1 MSAWSLPISRPVA
14 TTLLTAAIALAGAIA
29 FRFLPV
35 AALPQVDFPTISV
48 SAALPGASPEVMAA
62 TVATPLERTLGRIAG
77 VTEMTSSSSQG
88 NTRVTLQFEL
98 DRDVEGAARDV
109 QAAINAA
116 RASLPTSL
124 PSNPTYRKVNPA
136 DAPIMILAITSDTVP
151 IPRLYDI
158 ASTVLAQKMS
168 QIPGVGEVTVG
179 GGALPAIRVQVNPEA
194 LQQHGLT
201 LADVRNRIVQSNVN
215 RPKGFVEQDGRYWQI
230 EANDQARRAAD
241 YVPLILNHTSGG
253 VLRLGDVATVSESV
267 QDVRNLGLTNGKPT
281 VLLVVTKRPGSNVIE
296 TVEQVRALLPEL
308 SASLPAAA
316 RMEIALDSSVTIRSA
331 LHEVEIALAI
341 SVALVILVVFLFL
354 RNARATLIPAV
365 VVPVSLAGS
374 FAVMYLLGFSLN
386 NLSLMALTIATGFVV
401 DDAVVV
407 IENIARHI
415 ERGLR
420 PFEAA
425 VAGVREVG
433 FTVVSISLS
442 LVAVFIPILLMGGI
456 VGRLFREFALTLS
469 VAVLVSMVVSLTAA
483 PMLAARLLRHQ
494 PVEQE
499 ARWQRLLARVFD
511 DIQIAYA
518 HSLDW
523 ALRHTRIVMLIFLG
537 AIALNV
543 WLFVIVPKG
552 FFPNQDTGRLFGSLR
567 ADQSTSFQA
576 MTKKMTQAVDVI
588 RADPAVG
595 NVSAFT
601 GGGRGGGAN
610 NASFFVN
617 LKPLAERGV
626 PAEKVIGRLR
636 GKLSRIEGVQLFLV
650 AAQDL
655 RVGGMRSSS
664 QYQFTLTADSLR
676 ALREWAPKVRD
687 AMRDLP
693 QLVDVG
699 TDQEDRASQTR
710 LVYDRDTLARLGL
723 TPGTVNQALYDAF
736 GQRQIST
743 LYEPLNQYKVVLE
756 VDPARAQDLSALNS
770 IRVAT
775 SEGGLSPL
783 ASFARVEE
791 GVMPLSIAHLDGM
804 VSTTISFGTAEGVTL
819 SQAMDA
825 IRVAMADIGVPA
837 SVNAGFQGS
846 ARAFQQ
852 SSSNQPLLILAA
864 IIAVYLV
871 LGILYESLIHPL
883 TILSTLPSAGIGA
896 ILALMAFNI
905 EFGLI
910 AVIGLLLLIGIVKK
924 NAIMMIDFA
933 LEAERKRGLAPREA
947 IREACLLRLRPILMT
962 TLAAMV
968 GALPLAIGFGE
979 GSELRQPLGIAV
991 VGGLMVSQLLTLYTT
1006 PVTYLYLE
1014 RFSRFCGRILSRA
1027 PRAPVSSAS

>member
-415 ERGLR
+415 ERGLK

-511 DIQIAYA
+511 DIQLAYA

-576 MTKKMTQAVDVI
+576 MTKKMAQAVEVI
-588 RADPAVG
+588 RADPAVD

-626 PAEKVIGRLR
+626 PADKVIGRLR

-676 ALREWAPKVRD
+676 ALREWAPKVRN
-687 AMRDLP
+687 AMSDLP

-699 TDQEDRASQTR
+699 TDQEDRAAQTR

-783 ASFARVEE
+783 ASFSRVEE

-804 VSTTISFGTAEGVTL
+804 VSTTLSFGTADGVTL
-819 SQAMDA
+819 AQAMEA
-825 IRVAMADIGVPA
+825 IRAAMVDIGVPA

-1027 PRAPVSSAS
+1027 QRAPVSSAS

>member
-1 MSAWSLPISRPVA
+1 MSAWSLPIRRPVA
-14 TTLLTAAIALAGAIA
+14 TALLTAAIALAGAIA

-201 LADVRNRIVQSNVN
+201 LADVRNRIVQSNVY

-331 LHEVEIALAI
+331 LHEVEIALVI

-552 FFPNQDTGRLFGSLR
+552 FFPSQDTGRLFGSLR

-576 MTKKMTQAVDVI
+576 MTKKMAQAVEVI
-588 RADPAVG
+588 RADPAVD

-626 PAEKVIGRLR
+626 SADKVIGRLR
-636 GKLSRIEGVQLFLV
+636 GKLSRIEGVQLFLM

-664 QYQFTLTADSLR
+664 QFQFTLTADSLR
-676 ALREWAPKVRD
+676 VLREWAPRVRD
-687 AMRDLP
+687 AMSDLP

-804 VSTTISFGTAEGVTL
+804 VSTTLSFGTADGVTL
-819 SQAMDA
+819 AQAMEA
-825 IRVAMADIGVPA
+825 IRAAMVDIGVPA

-871 LGILYESLIHPL
+871 LGILYESLVHPL

-1014 RFSRFCGRILSRA
+1014 RFSRYCGRILSRA
-1027 PRAPVSSAS
+1027 PRAPVTTTP

>member
-1 MSAWSLPISRPVA
+1 MSAWAWSIHRPVA
-14 TTLLTAAIALAGAIA
+14 TTLLTVAIALAGALA
-29 FRFLPV
+29 FRLLPV
-35 AALPQVDFPTISV
+35 AALPQVDFPTISI
-48 SAALPGASPEVMAA
+48 SASLPGASPEVMAA

-88 NTRVTLQFEL
+88 TTRVTLQFEL
-98 DRDVEGAARDV
+98 ERDVEGAARDV

-124 PSNPTYRKVNPA
+124 PSNPSYRKVNPA

-168 QIPGVGEVTVG
+168 QIPGIGEVTVG
-179 GGALPAIRVQVNPEA
+179 GGALPAVRVQVNPDA
-194 LQQHGLT
+194 LHQHGLT
-201 LADVRNRIVQSNVN
+201 LEDVRTRITESNVY

-230 EANDQARRAAD
+230 DANDQLRQAAD
-241 YVPLILNHTSGG
+241 YVPLIIRHSAGAA
-253 VLRLGDVATVSESV
+253 VRLGDVATVSDSV

-296 TVEQVRALLPEL
+296 TVERVRALLPQL
-308 SASLPAAA
+308 AASLPASANLD
-316 RMEIALDSSVTIRSA
+316 IVSDSSVTIRSA
-331 LHEVEIALAI
+331 LHEVEIALVIA
-341 SVALVILVVFLFL
+341 VALVILVVFLFL

-374 FAVMYLLGFSLN
+374 FAVMHLLGFSLN

-415 ERGLR
+415 ERGMK
-420 PFEAA
+420 PFDAA
-425 VAGVREVG
+425 VQGVREVG
-433 FTVVSISLS
+433 FTVVAISLS

-499 ARWQRLLARVFD
+499 ARWQRALGRVFED
-511 DIQIAYA
+511 LQLAYA

-523 ALRHTRIVMLIFLG
+523 ALRHTRIVMLIFFG
-537 AIALNV
+537 AVALNV
-543 WLFVIVPKG
+543 WLFIIVPKG

-567 ADQSTSFQA
+567 ADQTISFQA
-576 MTKKMTQAVDVI
+576 MSKKMEQAVEVV
-588 RADPAVG
+588 RADPAVE
-595 NVSAFT
+595 NVSAFS
-601 GGGRGGGAN
+601 GGGRGSQNSAN
-610 NASFFVN
+610 FFVI
-617 LKPLAERGV
+617 LKPLADRGV
-626 PAEKVIGRLR
+626 SAEQVMGRLR
-636 GKLSRIEGVQLFLV
+636 GKLTRIEGVSLFLV

-655 RVGGMRSSS
+655 RVGGLRSSS

-676 ALREWAPKVRD
+676 NLREWEPKVRF

-693 QLVDVG
+693 QLVDVS

-710 LVYDRDTLARLGL
+710 LIYDRDTLARLGI
-723 TPGTVNQALYDAF
+723 TPGGVNQVLNDAF

-756 VDPARAQDLSALNS
+756 VDPAHAQDASALDS
-770 IRVAT
+770 VRVA
-775 SEGGLSPL
+775 SADGVLVPL
-783 ASFARVEE
+783 DSFARVQQ
-791 GVMPLSIAHLDGM
+791 GTMPLSIAHLDGQ

-819 SQAMDA
+819 ADAMEA
-825 IRVAMADIGVPA
+825 IRGAMLDIGVPT

-846 ARAFQQ
+846 AKAFQQ
-852 SSSNQPLLILAA
+852 SLSNQPLLVLGA

-910 AVIGLLLLIGIVKK
+910 AIIGLLLLIGIVKK

-933 LEAERKRGLAPREA
+933 LDAERRRGLEPREA

-991 VGGLMVSQLLTLYTT
+991 VGGLVVSQLLTLYTT

-1014 RFSRFCGRILSRA
+1014 RFSRFSRSFFA
-1027 PRAPVSSAS
+1027 GSARTVTP

>member
-1 MSAWSLPISRPVA
+1 MSAWSLPIRRPVA

-415 ERGLR
+415 ERGLK

-511 DIQIAYA
+511 DIQLAYA

-576 MTKKMTQAVDVI
+576 MTKKMAQAVEVI
-588 RADPAVG
+588 RADPAVD

-664 QYQFTLTADSLR
+664 QYQFTLTADSLS
-676 ALREWAPKVRD
+676 ALREWAPKVRN
-687 AMRDLP
+687 AMSNLP

-699 TDQEDRASQTR
+699 TDQEDRAAQTR

-804 VSTTISFGTAEGVTL
+804 VSTTLSFGTAEGVTL
-819 SQAMDA
+819 AQAMEA
-825 IRVAMADIGVPA
+825 IRAAMAEIGVPA

-933 LEAERKRGLAPREA
+933 LEAERKRGLAPRDA

>member
-1 MSAWSLPISRPVA
+1 MSAWSLPIRRPVA

-253 VLRLGDVATVSESV
+253 VLRLGDVAAVSESV

-494 PVEQE
+494 PVERE
-499 ARWQRLLARVFD
+499 ARWQRMLARVFD

-523 ALRHTRIVMLIFLG
+523 ALRHTRIVMLLFLG

-576 MTKKMTQAVDVI
+576 MTKKMAQAVEVI
-588 RADPAVG
+588 RADPAVD

-676 ALREWAPKVRD
+676 ALREWAPKVRN
-687 AMRDLP
+687 AMSDLP

-804 VSTTISFGTAEGVTL
+804 VSTTLSFGTADGVTL
-819 SQAMDA
+819 AQAMEA
-825 IRVAMADIGVPA
+825 IRAAMVDIGVPA

>member
-1 MSAWSLPISRPVA
+1 
-14 TTLLTAAIALAGAIA
+14 
-29 FRFLPV
+29 
-35 AALPQVDFPTISV
+35 
-48 SAALPGASPEVMAA
+48 
-62 TVATPLERTLGRIAG
+62 
-77 VTEMTSSSSQG
+77 
-88 NTRVTLQFEL
+88 
-98 DRDVEGAARDV
+98 
-109 QAAINAA
+109 
-116 RASLPTSL
+116 
-124 PSNPTYRKVNPA
+124 
-136 DAPIMILAITSDTVP
+136 
-151 IPRLYDI
+151 
-158 ASTVLAQKMS
+158 
-168 QIPGVGEVTVG
+168 
-179 GGALPAIRVQVNPEA
+179 
-194 LQQHGLT
+194 
-201 LADVRNRIVQSNVN
+201 
-215 RPKGFVEQDGRYWQI
+215 
-230 EANDQARRAAD
+230 
-241 YVPLILNHTSGG
+241 
-253 VLRLGDVATVSESV
+253 
-267 QDVRNLGLTNGKPT
+267 
-281 VLLVVTKRPGSNVIE
+281 
-296 TVEQVRALLPEL
+296 
-308 SASLPAAA
+308 
-316 RMEIALDSSVTIRSA
+316 
-331 LHEVEIALAI
+331 
-341 SVALVILVVFLFL
+341 
-354 RNARATLIPAV
+354 
-365 VVPVSLAGS
+365 
-374 FAVMYLLGFSLN
+374 
-386 NLSLMALTIATGFVV
+386 
-401 DDAVVV
+401 
-407 IENIARHI
+407 
-415 ERGLR
+415 
-420 PFEAA
+420 
-425 VAGVREVG
+425 
-433 FTVVSISLS
+433 
-442 LVAVFIPILLMGGI
+442 VAVFIPILLMGGI

-511 DIQIAYA
+511 DIQLAYA

-576 MTKKMTQAVDVI
+576 MTKKMAQAVEVI
-588 RADPAVG
+588 RADPAVD

-626 PAEKVIGRLR
+626 PADKVIGRLR

-676 ALREWAPKVRD
+676 ALREWAPKVRN
-687 AMRDLP
+687 AMSDLP

-699 TDQEDRASQTR
+699 TDQEDRAAQTR

-783 ASFARVEE
+783 ASFSRVEE

-804 VSTTISFGTAEGVTL
+804 VSTTLSFGTADGVTL
-819 SQAMDA
+819 AQAMEA
-825 IRVAMADIGVPA
+825 IRAAMVDIGVPA

-1027 PRAPVSSAS
+1027 QRAPVSSAS

>member
-1 MSAWSLPISRPVA
+1 MSAWALPIRRPVGTA
-14 TTLLTAAIALAGAIA
+14 LLTAAIALAGALA
-29 FRFLPV
+29 FRLLPV
-35 AALPQVDFPTISV
+35 SALPQVDFPTISV

-88 NTRVTLQFEL
+88 NTRVTLQFDL

-124 PSNPTYRKVNPA
+124 PSNPSYRKVNPA

-151 IPRLYDI
+151 IPRLYDV
-158 ASTVLAQKMS
+158 ASTVLAQKLA

-194 LQQHGLT
+194 LHQSGLT
-201 LADVRNRIVQSNVN
+201 LADVRNRITESNVN
-215 RPKGFVEQDGRYWQI
+215 RPKGFVENGERYWQI
-230 EANDQARRAAD
+230 EANDQARRAED
-241 YVPLILNHTSGG
+241 YVPLILRHTSGA
-253 VLRLGDVATVSESV
+253 VLRLGDVARVEDSV

-281 VLLVVTKRPGSNVIE
+281 VLLVLTKRPGSNVIE
-296 TVEQVRALLPEL
+296 TVERVRELLPEL
-308 SASLPAAA
+308 GASLPAAA
-316 RMEIALDSSVTIRSA
+316 RMEVAMDSSVTIRSA
-331 LHEVEIALAI
+331 LHEVEIALVI
-341 SVALVILVVFLFL
+341 SIALVILVVFLFL

-415 ERGLR
+415 ERGLK

-433 FTVVSISLS
+433 FTVVAISLS

-456 VGRLFREFALTLS
+456 VGRLFREFALTMS

-483 PMLAARLLRHQ
+483 PMLAARLLRHS

-499 ARWQRLLARVFD
+499 ARWQRALGRVFD
-511 DIQIAYA
+511 DLQIAYA

-537 AIALNV
+537 AIALNF
-543 WLFVIVPKG
+543 WLFSIVPKG

-567 ADQSTSFQA
+567 ADQSTSYQA
-576 MTKKMTQAVDVI
+576 MTKKMAQAVEAI
-588 RADPAVG
+588 RSDPAVD

-617 LKPLAERGV
+617 LKPLKERGAS
-626 PAEKVIGRLR
+626 AEQVIGRLR
-636 GKLSRIEGVQLFLV
+636 GKLARIEGVQLFLV

-655 RVGGMRSSS
+655 RVGGLRSSS
-664 QYQFTLTADSLR
+664 QYQFTLTADSLS
-676 ALREWAPKVRD
+676 ALREWVPKVRD

-723 TPGTVNQALYDAF
+723 TPGIVNQELYDGF
-736 GQRQIST
+736 GQRQVST

-756 VDPARAQDLSALNS
+756 VAPERAQDLSALDS
-770 IRVAT
+770 VRIAT
-775 SEGGLSPL
+775 ADGGLAPL
-783 ASFARVEE
+783 DSFARVEQ
-791 GVMPLSIAHLDGM
+791 GVMPLSIAHLDGR
-804 VSTTISFGTAEGVTL
+804 VSTTVSFGTAEGVTL
-819 SQAMDA
+819 AQAMEA
-825 IRVAMADIGVPA
+825 VRAAMADIGVPA
-837 SVNAGFQGS
+837 SISAGFQGS

-852 SSSNQPLLILAA
+852 SLDNQPLLILGA

-910 AVIGLLLLIGIVKK
+910 AVIGVLLLIGIVKK

-933 LEAERKRGLAPREA
+933 LDAERTRGLEPRAA

-991 VGGLMVSQLLTLYTT
+991 VGGLVVSQLLTLYTT

-1014 RFSRFCGRILSRA
+1014 RFSRFCGRLIART
-1027 PRAPVSSAS
+1027 PRPVSP

>member
-1 MSAWSLPISRPVA
+1 MSGWAWSIHRPVA
-14 TTLLTAAIALAGAIA
+14 TTLLTLAIALAGALA
-29 FRFLPV
+29 FRLLPV
-35 AALPQVDFPTISV
+35 ASLPQVDFPTISV
-48 SAALPGASPEVMAA
+48 SASLPGASPEVMAA

-88 NTRVTLQFEL
+88 VTRVTLQFEL
-98 DRDVEGAARDV
+98 ERSVDGAARDV

-116 RASLPTSL
+116 RASLPGSL
-124 PSNPTYRKVNPA
+124 PSNPAYRKVNPA
-136 DAPIMILAITSDTVP
+136 DAPIMILSITSDTVP

-179 GGALPAIRVQVNPEA
+179 GGALPAVRVQVNPDA
-194 LQQHGLT
+194 LHQHGLSME
-201 LADVRNRIVQSNVN
+201 DVRRRIVESNVN
-215 RPKGFVEQDGRYWQI
+215 RPKGFVEQGDRYWQI
-230 EANDQARRAAD
+230 EANDQVRRAAD
-241 YVPLILNHTSGG
+241 YVPIILRHTSGAA
-253 VLRLGDVATVSESV
+253 LRLGDVANVSDSV
-267 QDVRNLGLTNGKPT
+267 QDVRNIGLTNGKPT

-296 TVEQVRALLPEL
+296 TVERVKGLLPEL
-308 SASLPAAA
+308 SASLPASA
-316 RMEIALDSSVTIRSA
+316 RLDVALDSSVTIRSA
-331 LHEVEIALAI
+331 LHEVEIALTI

-415 ERGLR
+415 ERGLK
-420 PFEAA
+420 PFDAA

-433 FTVVSISLS
+433 FTVVAISLS

-499 ARWQRLLARVFD
+499 ARWQRVLARIFD

-518 HSLDW
+518 QSLDW

-543 WLFVIVPKG
+543 WLFTIVPKG

-567 ADQSTSFQA
+567 ADQSISFQA
-576 MTKKMTQAVDVI
+576 MSKKMEQAVEVV
-588 RADPAVG
+588 RADPAVA
-595 NVSAFT
+595 NVSAFA
-601 GGGRGGGAN
+601 GGGRGGQN
-610 NASFFVN
+610 NANFFVN

-626 PAEKVIGRLR
+626 SSERVIGRLR

-655 RVGGMRSSS
+655 RVGGVRSSS

-676 ALREWAPKVRD
+676 NLREWEPRVRF

-693 QLVDVG
+693 QLVDVS

-710 LVYDRDTLARLGL
+710 LIYDRDTLARLGI
-723 TPGTVNQALYDAF
+723 TPGAVNDVLNDAF

-743 LYEPLNQYKVVLE
+743 LHEALNQYKVVLE
-756 VDPARAQDLSALNS
+756 VDPRHAQDVSALS
-770 IRVAT
+770 EVRVGTAD
-775 SEGGLSPL
+775 GALAPL
-783 ASFARVEE
+783 DSFARVEQ
-791 GVMPLSIAHLDGM
+791 GVMPLSIAHLGGQ

-819 SQAMDA
+819 AQAMEA
-825 IRVAMADIGVPA
+825 IHGAMRDIGVPA
-837 SVNAGFQGS
+837 GVNAGFQGS
-846 ARAFQQ
+846 AKAFQQ
-852 SSSNQPLLILAA
+852 SLSNQPLLILGA
-864 IIAVYLV
+864 IVAVYLL

-910 AVIGLLLLIGIVKK
+910 AIIGVLLLIGIVKK

-933 LEAERKRGLAPREA
+933 LDAERTRGLDPRAA

-968 GALPLAIGFGE
+968 GALPLAIGFSE

-991 VGGLMVSQLLTLYTT
+991 VGGLIVSQLLTLYTT

-1014 RFSRFCGRILSRA
+1014 RFSRFCGRLLAGHRSTVM
-1027 PRAPVSSAS
+1027 P

>member
-1 MSAWSLPISRPVA
+1 MSAWSLPIRRPVA

-420 PFEAA
+420 PFEAG

-469 VAVLVSMVVSLTAA
+469 VTVLVSMVVSLTAA

-494 PVEQE
+494 PVERE
-499 ARWQRLLARVFD
+499 ARWQRMLARVFD
-511 DIQIAYA
+511 DIQLAYA

-576 MTKKMTQAVDVI
+576 MTKKMAQAVEVI
-588 RADPAVG
+588 RADPAVD

-626 PAEKVIGRLR
+626 SADKVIGRLR

-664 QYQFTLTADSLR
+664 QYQFTLTADSLS
-676 ALREWAPKVRD
+676 ALREWAPKVRN
-687 AMRDLP
+687 AMSDLP

-699 TDQEDRASQTR
+699 TDQEDRAAQTR

-743 LYEPLNQYKVVLE
+743 LYEALNQYKVVLE

-804 VSTTISFGTAEGVTL
+804 VSTTLSFGTADGVTL
-819 SQAMDA
+819 AQAMEA
-825 IRVAMADIGVPA
+825 IRAAMVDIGVPA

-864 IIAVYLV
+864 IVAVYLV

-933 LEAERKRGLAPREA
+933 LEAERKRGLAPRDA

>member
-1 MSAWSLPISRPVA
+1 MSGWAWSVYRPVA
-14 TTLLTAAIALAGAIA
+14 TTLLTAAIALSGALA
-29 FRFLPV
+29 FVLLPV

-48 SAALPGASPEVMAA
+48 SASLPGASPEVMAA
-62 TVATPLERTLGRIAG
+62 TVATPLERTMGRIAG

-98 DRDVEGAARDV
+98 ERDVEGAARDV

-124 PSNPTYRKVNPA
+124 PSNPSYRKVNPA
-136 DAPIMILAITSDTVP
+136 DAPIMILALTSDTVP

-158 ASTVLAQKMS
+158 ASTVLAQKMA
-168 QIPGVGEVTVG
+168 QIPGIGEVTVG
-179 GGALPAIRVQVNPEA
+179 GGSPPAVRVQVNPDA
-194 LQQHGLT
+194 LHQHGLT
-201 LADVRNRIVQSNVN
+201 LEDVRTRISESNVY
-215 RPKGFVEQDGRYWQI
+215 RPKGFVESGDRYWQI
-230 EANDQARRAAD
+230 DANDQVRRAAD
-241 YVPLILNHTSGG
+241 YVPLILRHTSGAT
-253 VLRLGDVATVSESV
+253 LRLGDVAMVTESV

-296 TVEQVRALLPEL
+296 TVERVHALLPEL
-308 SASLPAAA
+308 AASLPASAKL
-316 RMEIALDSSVTIRSA
+316 EVVSDSSVTIRSA

-341 SVALVILVVFLFL
+341 AVGMVILVVFLFL
-354 RNARATLIPAV
+354 RNARATLIPAI

-374 FAVMYLLGFSLN
+374 LAVMYLLGFSLN

-415 ERGLR
+415 ERGMK

-425 VAGVREVG
+425 VKGVREVG
-433 FTVVSISLS
+433 FTVVAISLS

-499 ARWQRLLARVFD
+499 ARWQRALARVFD
-511 DIQIAYA
+511 DIQLAYS

-523 ALRHTRIVMLIFLG
+523 ALRHTRIVMLIFAG
-537 AIALNV
+537 AVALNL

-567 ADQSTSFQA
+567 GDQTTSFQV
-576 MTKKMTQAVDVI
+576 MTKKMEQAVEVV
-588 RADPAVG
+588 RADPAVA

-617 LKPLAERGV
+617 LKPLSERN
-626 PAEKVIGRLR
+626 ATADQVIGRLR
-636 GKLSRIEGVQLFLV
+636 GKLGRIEGVSLFLV

-655 RVGGMRSSS
+655 RIGGLRSSS
-664 QYQFTLTADSLR
+664 QYQFTLTADSLSV
-676 ALREWAPKVRD
+676 LREWEPKVRF

-693 QLVDVG
+693 QLVDVS
-699 TDQEDRASQTR
+699 TDQEDRASQTM
-710 LVYDRDTLARLGL
+710 LMYDRDTLARLGI
-723 TPGTVNQALYDAF
+723 TPGGVNQVLNDAF
-736 GQRQIST
+736 AQRQIST

-756 VDPARAQDLSALNS
+756 VDPARAQDISALDAV
-770 IRVAT
+770 RVA
-775 SEGGLSPL
+775 GADGQLVPL
-783 ASFARVEE
+783 DSFARVTQ
-791 GVMPLSIAHLDGM
+791 GTMPLSISHLGGK

-819 SQAMDA
+819 AQGMESIRIAM
-825 IRVAMADIGVPA
+825 REIGVPA

-846 ARAFQQ
+846 ARAFQD
-852 SSSNQPLLILAA
+852 SLSNQPLLVLGA

-910 AVIGLLLLIGIVKK
+910 AIIGLLLLIGVVMK

-933 LEAERKRGLAPREA
+933 LDAERNRGCAPHEA
-947 IREACLLRLRPILMT
+947 IREACLMRLRPILMT

-991 VGGLMVSQLLTLYTT
+991 VGGLVVSQLLTLYTT

-1014 RFSRFCGRILSRA
+1014 RFSRYSRRWFAGRGRTVT
-1027 PRAPVSSAS
+1027 P

>member
-1 MSAWSLPISRPVA
+1 MSAWAWPIHRPVA
-14 TTLLTAAIALAGAIA
+14 TTLLTLAVALAGALA
-29 FRFLPV
+29 FRLLPV

-88 NTRVTLQFEL
+88 ITRVTLQFDLE
-98 DRDVEGAARDV
+98 RDVEGAARDV

-124 PSNPTYRKVNPA
+124 PSNPSYRKVNPA

-168 QIPGVGEVTVG
+168 QIPGIGEVTVG
-179 GGALPAIRVQVNPEA
+179 GGALPAVRVQVNPDA
-194 LQQHGLT
+194 LHQHGLT
-201 LADVRNRIVQSNVN
+201 LEDVRARIVESNVN
-215 RPKGFVEQDGRYWQI
+215 RPKGFVEQGDRHWQI
-230 EANDQARRAAD
+230 EANDQVRRAAD
-241 YVPLILNHTSGG
+241 YIPLIIRHSAGAA
-253 VLRLGDVATVSESV
+253 VRLGDVATVSESV
-267 QDVRNLGLTNGKPT
+267 QDVRNLGLTNGQPT
-281 VLLVVTKRPGSNVIE
+281 VLLVVFKRPGSNVIE
-296 TVEQVRALLPEL
+296 TVDRVNALLPEL
-308 SASLPAAA
+308 SASLPASATLQVVSNSA
-316 RMEIALDSSVTIRSA
+316 VTIRSA
-331 LHEVEIALAI
+331 LKEVEIALAI
-341 SVALVILVVFLFL
+341 AVGLVILVVFLFL

-374 FAVMYLLGFSLN
+374 FAVMHQLGFSLN

-415 ERGLR
+415 ERGLK
-420 PFEAA
+420 PFDAA
-425 VAGVREVG
+425 IAGVREVG
-433 FTVVSISLS
+433 FTVVAISLS
-442 LVAVFIPILLMGGI
+442 LVAVFIPILLMGGV

-494 PVEQE
+494 PAETE
-499 ARWQRLLARVFD
+499 ARWQRALARVFD
-511 DIQIAYA
+511 DVQVAYA

-523 ALRHTRIVMLIFLG
+523 ALRHTRIVMLIFFG
-537 AIALNV
+537 AVALNI

-552 FFPNQDTGRLFGSLR
+552 FFPQQDTGRLFGSLR
-567 ADQSTSFQA
+567 ADQTTSFRA
-576 MTKKMTQAVDVI
+576 MTKKMEQAVAVVQ
-588 RADPAVG
+588 ADPAVA

-610 NASFFVN
+610 NASFFVI
-617 LKPLAERGV
+617 LKPLADRGV
-626 PAEKVIGRLR
+626 SADQVIGRLR
-636 GKLSRIEGVQLFLV
+636 GKLSRIGGVSLFLV
-650 AAQDL
+650 SAQDL
-655 RVGGMRSSS
+655 RIGGLRSSS
-664 QYQFTLTADSLR
+664 QYQFTLTADSL
-676 ALREWAPKVRD
+676 ANLREWEPKVRF

-693 QLVDVG
+693 QLVDVS

-710 LVYDRDTLARLGL
+710 LVYDRDTLARLGI
-723 TPGTVNQALYDAF
+723 TPGGVNQVLNDAF

-756 VDPARAQDLSALNS
+756 VDPAHAQDVSALDAV
-770 IRVAT
+770 RVGT
-775 SEGGLSPL
+775 PEGGLVPL
-783 ASFARVEE
+783 ASFSRIEQ
-791 GVMPLSIAHLDGM
+791 GTMPLSIAHLGGQ

-819 SQAMDA
+819 AQGMEA
-825 IRVAMADIGVPA
+825 IRAAMLDIGVPA
-837 SVNAGFQGS
+837 GVNAGFQGS

-852 SSSNQPLLILAA
+852 SLSNQPLLILGA

-910 AVIGLLLLIGIVKK
+910 AIIGVLLLIGIVKK

-933 LEAERKRGLAPREA
+933 LDAERTRGLSPHAA

-979 GSELRQPLGIAV
+979 GSELRRPLGIAV
-991 VGGLMVSQLLTLYTT
+991 VGGLVVSQLLTLYTT

-1014 RFSRFCGRILSRA
+1014 RFSRFCGRIFAGSRLTVT
-1027 PRAPVSSAS
+1027 P

>member
-1 MSAWSLPISRPVA
+1 MSAWSLPVSRPVA

-215 RPKGFVEQDGRYWQI
+215 RPKGFVEQDARYWQI

-241 YVPLILNHTSGG
+241 YVPLILNHTSAG

-469 VAVLVSMVVSLTAA
+469 VAVLVSMVVSLAAA

-576 MTKKMTQAVDVI
+576 MTKKMAQAVEVI
-588 RADPAVG
+588 RADPAVD

-676 ALREWAPKVRD
+676 VLREWR
-687 AMRDLP
+687 RRC
-693 QLVDVG
+693 G
-699 TDQEDRASQTR
+699 TR
-710 LVYDRDTLARLGL
+710 
-723 TPGTVNQALYDAF
+723 
-736 GQRQIST
+736 
-743 LYEPLNQYKVVLE
+743 
-756 VDPARAQDLSALNS
+756 
-770 IRVAT
+770 
-775 SEGGLSPL
+775 
-783 ASFARVEE
+783 
-791 GVMPLSIAHLDGM
+791 
-804 VSTTISFGTAEGVTL
+804 
-819 SQAMDA
+819 
-825 IRVAMADIGVPA
+825 
-837 SVNAGFQGS
+837 
-846 ARAFQQ
+846 
-852 SSSNQPLLILAA
+852 
-864 IIAVYLV
+864 
-871 LGILYESLIHPL
+871 
-883 TILSTLPSAGIGA
+883 
-896 ILALMAFNI
+896 
-905 EFGLI
+905 
-910 AVIGLLLLIGIVKK
+910 
-924 NAIMMIDFA
+924 
-933 LEAERKRGLAPREA
+933 
-947 IREACLLRLRPILMT
+947 
-962 TLAAMV
+962 
-968 GALPLAIGFGE
+968 
-979 GSELRQPLGIAV
+979 
-991 VGGLMVSQLLTLYTT
+991 
-1006 PVTYLYLE
+1006 
-1014 RFSRFCGRILSRA
+1014 
-1027 PRAPVSSAS
+1027 

>member
-1 MSAWSLPISRPVA
+1 MSAWSWSIHRPVA
-14 TTLLTAAIALAGAIA
+14 TTLLTVAIALSGALA
-29 FRFLPV
+29 FSLLPV

-48 SAALPGASPEVMAA
+48 SASLPGASPEVMAA
-62 TVATPLERTLGRIAG
+62 TVATPLERTMGRIAG

-98 DRDVEGAARDV
+98 GRDVEGAARDV

-124 PSNPTYRKVNPA
+124 PSNPSYRKVNPA
-136 DAPIMILAITSDTVP
+136 DAPIMILAITSDTIP
-151 IPRLYDI
+151 IPRLYDV
-158 ASTVLAQKMS
+158 ASTVLAQKMA
-168 QIPGVGEVTVG
+168 QIPGIGEVSVG
-179 GGALPAIRVQVNPEA
+179 GGAPPAVRVQVNPDA
-194 LQQHGLT
+194 LHQHGLT
-201 LADVRNRIVQSNVN
+201 LEDVRARIGESNVY
-215 RPKGFVEQDGRYWQI
+215 RPKGFVESGDQYWQI
-230 EANDQARRAAD
+230 DANDQMRRAAD
-241 YVPLILNHTSGG
+241 YVPLILRHTSGAT
-253 VLRLGDVATVSESV
+253 LRLGDVARVSESV
-267 QDVRNLGLTNGKPT
+267 QDVRNLGLTDGKPT

-296 TVEQVRALLPEL
+296 TVERVHALLPEL
-308 SASLPAAA
+308 AASLPAAA
-316 RMEIALDSSVTIRSA
+316 TLRVVSDSSVTIRSA
-331 LHEVEIALAI
+331 LHEVEIALVIA
-341 SVALVILVVFLFL
+341 VAMVILVVFLFL
-354 RNARATLIPAV
+354 RNARATLIPAI

-415 ERGLR
+415 ERGMK

-425 VAGVREVG
+425 VKGVREVG
-433 FTVVSISLS
+433 FTVMAISLS

-494 PVEQE
+494 PPDRE
-499 ARWQRLLARVFD
+499 ARWQRALARAFD
-511 DIQIAYA
+511 DIQVAYA

-523 ALRHTRIVMLIFLG
+523 ALRHTRLIMLIFAG
-537 AIALNV
+537 AIALNL

-567 ADQSTSFQA
+567 GDQSTSFQA
-576 MTKKMTQAVDVI
+576 MARKMQQAVDVV
-588 RADPAVG
+588 RADPAVD

-610 NASFFVN
+610 GASFFVN
-617 LKPLAERGV
+617 LKPLSER
-626 PAEKVIGRLR
+626 KVSADQVMGRLR
-636 GKLSRIEGVQLFLV
+636 GKLARIEGVSLFLV

-655 RVGGMRSSS
+655 RIGGMRSSS

-676 ALREWAPKVRD
+676 VLREWEPKVRF

-693 QLVDVG
+693 QLVDVS
-699 TDQEDRASQTR
+699 TDQEDRASQTM
-710 LVYDRDTLARLGL
+710 LVYDRDTLARLGI
-723 TPGTVNQALYDAF
+723 TPGGVNQVLNDAF
-736 GQRQIST
+736 AQRQIST

-756 VDPARAQDLSALNS
+756 VDPAHAQDVSALDAV
-770 IRVAT
+770 RVAG
-775 SEGGLSPL
+775 SGGQLVPL
-783 ASFARVEE
+783 DSFARVQE
-791 GVMPLSIAHLDGM
+791 GTMPLSIAHLGGR
-804 VSTTISFGTAEGVTL
+804 VSSTISFGTAEGVTL
-819 SQAMDA
+819 AQAMER
-825 IRVAMADIGVPA
+825 IRGAMREIGVPA

-846 ARAFQQ
+846 ARAFQESL
-852 SSSNQPLLILAA
+852 SSQPLLVLGA
-864 IIAVYLV
+864 IVAVYLV
-871 LGILYESLIHPL
+871 LGILYESLVHPL

-896 ILALMAFNI
+896 LLALMAFNI

-910 AVIGLLLLIGIVKK
+910 AIIGLLLLIGVVMK

-933 LEAERKRGLAPREA
+933 LDAERNRGLVPHAA
-947 IREACLLRLRPILMT
+947 IREACLMRLRPILMT

-979 GSELRQPLGIAV
+979 GSELRRPLGIAV
-991 VGGLMVSQLLTLYTT
+991 VGGLLFSQLLTLYTT

-1014 RFSRFCGRILSRA
+1014 RFSRYSRRILAGRGRTVT
-1027 PRAPVSSAS
+1027 P

>member
-499 ARWQRLLARVFD
+499 ARWQRMLARVFD

-576 MTKKMTQAVDVI
+576 MTKKMAQAVEVI
-588 RADPAVG
+588 RADPAVD

-676 ALREWAPKVRD
+676 ALREWAPKVRN
-687 AMRDLP
+687 AMSDLP

-804 VSTTISFGTAEGVTL
+804 VSTTLSFGTADGVTL
-819 SQAMDA
+819 AQAMEA
-825 IRVAMADIGVPA
+825 IRAAMVDIGVPA

>member
-1 MSAWSLPISRPVA
+1 MSAWSLPIRRPVA
-14 TTLLTAAIALAGAIA
+14 TALLTAAIALAGAIA

-201 LADVRNRIVQSNVN
+201 LADVRNRIAQSNVY

-241 YVPLILNHTSGG
+241 YVPLILNHTSGS
-253 VLRLGDVATVSESV
+253 VLRLGDVAKVSESV

-316 RMEIALDSSVTIRSA
+316 RMELALDSSVTIRSA
-331 LHEVEIALAI
+331 LLEVEIALAI

-415 ERGLR
+415 ERGLK

-499 ARWQRLLARVFD
+499 ARWQRMLARVFD

-576 MTKKMTQAVDVI
+576 MTKKMAQAVDVI
-588 RADPAVG
+588 RADPAVD

-626 PAEKVIGRLR
+626 PADKVIGRLR

-775 SEGGLSPL
+775 ADGGLSPL

-791 GVMPLSIAHLDGM
+791 GVMPLSIAHLDGL
-804 VSTTISFGTAEGVTL
+804 VSTTISFGTADGVTL
-819 SQAMDA
+819 AQAMEA

-852 SSSNQPLLILAA
+852 SSSSQPLLILAA

-910 AVIGLLLLIGIVKK
+910 AVIGVLLLIGIVKK

-933 LEAERKRGLAPREA
+933 LEAERKHGLAPREA

-968 GALPLAIGFGE
+968 GALPLAIGLGE

-1014 RFSRFCGRILSRA
+1014 RFSRYCGRILSRA
-1027 PRAPVSSAS
+1027 PRAPVTTTP

>member
-499 ARWQRLLARVFD
+499 ARWQRMLARVFD

-576 MTKKMTQAVDVI
+576 MTKKMAQAVEVI
-588 RADPAVG
+588 RADPAVD

-676 ALREWAPKVRD
+676 VLREWAPKVRN
-687 AMRDLP
+687 AMSDLP

-699 TDQEDRASQTR
+699 TDQEDRAAQTR

-770 IRVAT
+770 IRVVT

-804 VSTTISFGTAEGVTL
+804 VSTTLSFGTADGVTL
-819 SQAMDA
+819 AQAMEA
-825 IRVAMADIGVPA
+825 IRAAMVDIGVPA